1 MLSKRLYEKLLK
13 VGISMVENNTCGI
26 LALSAVLKSLAVDMP
41 SDLEGLNAECKQAA
55 ELATRAMQDFSRPV
69 VIEYVTRE
77 EFRNGDYTTVGNFEY
92 GWASN
97 HFA

>member
-1 MLSKRLYEKLLK
+1 
-13 VGISMVENNTCGI
+13 MVENNTCGN
-26 LALSAVLKSLAVDMP
+26 LALSAVLKSLGVGMP

-69 VIEYVTRE
+69 VIEYVIRE
-77 EFRNGDYTTVGNFEY
+77 ELRDGDYVTVGNFEY
-92 GWASN
+92 GWAPN